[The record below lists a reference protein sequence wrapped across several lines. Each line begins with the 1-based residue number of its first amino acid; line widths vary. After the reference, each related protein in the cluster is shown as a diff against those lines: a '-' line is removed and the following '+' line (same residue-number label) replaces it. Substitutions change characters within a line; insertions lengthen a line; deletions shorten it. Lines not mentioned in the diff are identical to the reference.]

1 MRDDEFTNSKSNND
15 SFIGKSEYGNL
26 PENEF
31 SDSGEMNLHKAAY
44 DASLMKTQ
52 NTKTVEDVTQG
63 AAGAETTVASST
75 AASGIAAS
83 GVGVVVVA
91 STVAIGALTA
101 LTGISLTHHDYQVYL
116 DSLRVIG
123 NEMSYL
129 VSVYDNDMT
138 EEDYDEYFRE
148 RYENMDQGQELEEE
162 MEYPF
167 VVKLYNPS
175 YEATQPADYLS
186 NEGYFSNITVGET
199 YTLEVSED
207 RFGGD
212 VIYETTFVATYSYSI
227 DDFSFPVNVDLE
239 NGTFDIYLDF
249 TDDANAYSDFTLY
262 LYDLDAPEQVNYTF
276 DLEKIAGY
284 QTIIG
289 PNSQDKIDVFKDWG
303 YRFSFKENGEL
314 VTYKEGVAHFEDMY
328 GRKSAFN
335 EFVFDKT
342 YSYKEGTMDV
352 RLDFDNDFGW
362 YDNFVLTLTAH
373 YVEGDPT
380 TGDGSQTWTDD
391 REIELQT
398 TTDVQTI
405 DVMGLDLNLMD
416 PNVTFTYVLTAD
428 VRGVNT
434 TLAEESEPFT
444 LTDNSGAKSEW
455 NRFIFDKTAN
465 FLENSFEVQ
474 LDYVDDFYYYDDF
487 TLTLL
492 PSGVNAQYDFHL
504 ESTTEVQTCVFDEQ
518 LHWNYSFDYDYA
530 YSLTCTYQ
538 GAIRTLDSGEN
549 FKFTDTSGFHG
560 FEFDGTYNYGNQTFD
575 VQLDYE
581 DPNDYFS
588 NFVMHIVEEDYP
600 DEPYADISLEKT
612 TEVQHVDMTEY
623 DFNSETWYLYTLTC
637 DYKGNSVT
645 LISDNNSFMFSDPDL
660 VPSGSIA
667 FVNNE
672 MNYHDGT
679 MWVQF
684 DYTDKYNMI
693 SSAWLV
699 FYGKNSE
706 EQDDYIN
713 ESSEIYL
720 EVTKDPQEINIAD
733 INTGE
738 EDGINFTKYNLAY
751 DLYYEYY
758 TDIDTDISS
767 LYGSPHPIT
776 LTNSAKTEVSGYES
790 KFQVFPEMDNAAGY
804 EKYRMW
810 IYFNAVD
817 ENEIWEPGTF
827 NAYWEGENDNGSTF
841 QQAIIEIDERSLGGW
856 HKVTIQC
863 DGASDDIFNGDG
875 WDLVVVADVHNPYT
889 GYSGS
894 FEEIYRIENTK
905 PVYVDAPD
913 PEIFNINFSESVFS
927 YGNDDYY
934 LNVQPMFAGDYSQ
947 YTDVQFIF
955 KQANGTTFT
964 YSVSFSDYFDFAVH
978 SPDEGNID
986 VFNEFENIEF
996 TITLKYCTLINNVKS
1011 DPITKVLYTGI
1022 SFYVSV

>member
-1 MRDDEFTNSKSNND
+1 MD
-15 SFIGKSEYGNL
+15 SDQFN
-26 PENEF
+26 
-31 SDSGEMNLHKAAY
+31 
-44 DASLMKTQ
+44 
-52 NTKTVEDVTQG
+52 
-63 AAGAETTVASST
+63 
-75 AASGIAAS
+75 
-83 GVGVVVVA
+83 
-91 STVAIGALTA
+91 
-101 LTGISLTHHDYQVYL
+101 
-116 DSLRVIG
+116 
-123 NEMSYL
+123 
-129 VSVYDNDMT
+129 
-138 EEDYDEYFRE
+138 EEDI
-148 RYENMDQGQELEEE
+148 
-162 MEYPF
+162 EYPF
-167 VVKLYNPS
+167 VVKLYNLS
-175 YEATQPADYLS
+175 YSSTNNADYLY
-186 NEGYFSNITVGET
+186 NEGSFQHVVVGDT
-199 YTLEVSED
+199 YTIEVSES

-212 VIYETTFVATYSYSI
+212 ILYETTFVATYSNYFNSV
-227 DDFSFPVNVDLE
+227 SFPVNVDLE
-239 NGTFDIYLDF
+239 NGTFDIYLDYV
-249 TDDANAYSDFTLY
+249 DDSDAFSDFTLY
-262 LYDLDAPEQVNYTF
+262 LYDLEVPEEINYTF
-276 DLEKIAGY
+276 ELEKMVGY

-289 PNSQDKIDVFKDWG
+289 PNSPDKIDVFKEWG
-303 YRFSFKENGEL
+303 YKFSYKENGET
-314 VTYKEGVAHFEDMY
+314 VDYIEDIAQFNDMY
-328 GRKSAFN
+328 GRKSGFH

-342 YSYKEGTMDV
+342 MSIKERTMDV

-362 YDNFVLTLTAH
+362 YSNFLLTWYIH
-373 YVEGDPT
+373 HGNDDDPT
-380 TGDGSQTWTDD
+380 SQPYVDD
-391 REIELQT
+391 REIELET
-398 TTDVQTI
+398 STDTQTI
-405 DVMGLDLNLMD
+405 SIEGLDFNYLDDTL
-416 PNVTFTYVLTAD
+416 TYTYVLTCEY
-428 VRGVNT
+428 RGETIEVAREDT
-434 TLAEESEPFT
+434 AFK

-530 YSLTCTYQ
+530 YSLTCAYQ
-538 GAIRTLDSGEN
+538 GAMKTLDSGDQ

-612 TEVQHVDMTEY
+612 TEVQHIDMTEY

-720 EVTKDPQEINIAD
+720 EVTKDPQQINIAD

-738 EDGINFTKYNLAY
+738 EDGIDFTKYNLAY

-758 TDIDTDISS
+758 TDTDTDTSS

-810 IYFNAVD
+810 INFDAID
-817 ENEIWEPGTF
+817 ENNMWSSYK
-827 NAYWEGENDNGSTF
+827 AYWEGENENGTTF
-841 QQAIIEIDERSLGGW
+841 QQAVIEFDERELGGW

-863 DGASDDIFNGDG
+863 EGENDAIFNGEG
-875 WDLVVVADVHNPYT
+875 WDLVIIADVNNPYT
-889 GYSGS
+889 DYSAVD
-894 FEEIYRIENTK
+894 EEIYRIENTK
-905 PVYVDAPD
+905 PVYVEAPD
-913 PEIFNINFSESVFS
+913 PEIFDVGFSDTVIS
-927 YGNDDYY
+927 GGDDNYS
-934 LNVQPMFAGDYSQ
+934 LTAFPTFAGDETQ
-947 YTDVQFIF
+947 FTDFAIIF
-955 KQANGTTFT
+955 EQEDGTTYT
-964 YSVSFSDYFDFAVH
+964 YSLTFTSYFDFYVNN
-978 SPDEGNID
+978 PDEGEID
-986 VFNEFENIEF
+986 VNVF
-996 TITLKYCTLINNVKS
+996 TDVPYKISIRYRTVVNGVTSEL
-1011 DPITKVLYTGI
+1011 ITKVVATNK
-1022 SFYVSV
+1022 SFGLSV